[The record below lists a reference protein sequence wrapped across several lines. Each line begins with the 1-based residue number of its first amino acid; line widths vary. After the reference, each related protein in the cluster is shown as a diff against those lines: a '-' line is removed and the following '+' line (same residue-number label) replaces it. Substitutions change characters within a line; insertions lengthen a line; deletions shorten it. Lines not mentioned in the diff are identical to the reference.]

1 VQLSF
6 WTRREAVVNDGPV
19 AREEGEM
26 AWLYLG
32 LAGICEIG
40 WPVGLKLGWT
50 ESGARPAW
58 IIFAIVS
65 MTASGAL
72 LLWAQRFIPMGTAYA
87 VWTGI
92 GAVGAFTVGI
102 LAFGDQASA
111 MRLVSIG
118 LIVAGIVGLKL
129 A

>member
-1 VQLSF
+1 M
-6 WTRREAVVNDGPV
+6 AGAAADG
-19 AREEGEM
+19 GQM
-26 AWLYLG
+26 AWLFLV

-50 ESGARPAW
+50 DDGARPWW
-58 IIFAIVS
+58 IIFAIVAMS
-65 MTASGAL
+65 ASGAL

-92 GAVGAFTVGI
+92 GAVGAFAVGI
-102 LAFGDQASA
+102 LAFGDSAST
-111 MRLVSIG
+111 MRFVSIA
-118 LIVAGIVGLKL
+118 LIVAGIIGLKL